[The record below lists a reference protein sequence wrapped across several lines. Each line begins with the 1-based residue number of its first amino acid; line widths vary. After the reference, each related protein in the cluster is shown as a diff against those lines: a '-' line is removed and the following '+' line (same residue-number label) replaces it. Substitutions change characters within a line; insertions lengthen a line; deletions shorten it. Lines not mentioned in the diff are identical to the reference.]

1 MENSLSIAEKRRGD
15 GGLLS
20 GWNLYFTY
28 NHANNKKVPK
38 QEDLQLIVQAAGGTV
53 LPQSD
58 SPLSS
63 EVNPQKVIVITSDS
77 VLPEKISDSRAAK
90 PVLDGARFFL
100 MRWLFDCI
108 TNQELSKMNDIK
120 SYSYYSGW
128 KKTSAFKKFFLFT
141 DKALLGSCRLTWQ
154 RRFECYFKAKGIYWS
169 IIGRGSILCWVKMW
183 SFHKIIGLVCTIFWG
198 NLHAS
203 RVRNTFV
210 CTSTFSFSN

>member
-1 MENSLSIAEKRRGD
+1 MIRNLGITLVGSLKDANTVTHMVVGSAENSLRRTPKLMIGLCCTPNILHLDWLIQSYRQQKVLNCKAYIFSSVLAEKKYSFVMENSLSIAEKRRRD

-90 PVLDGARFFL
+90 LVLDGARFFL

-120 SYSYYSGW
+120 SYSYYSG
-128 KKTSAFKKFFLFT
+128 
-141 DKALLGSCRLTWQ
+141 
-154 RRFECYFKAKGIYWS
+154 
-169 IIGRGSILCWVKMW
+169 
-183 SFHKIIGLVCTIFWG
+183 
-198 NLHAS
+198 
-203 RVRNTFV
+203 
-210 CTSTFSFSN
+210 